1 MSKKLK
7 EILSKK
13 EADLTKAE
21 KALLLKSASELTKSQ
36 KAKFSKTF
44 EDEEEEDEVE
54 DETDSEDEEDE
65 EEEDEE
71 VEDEED
77 EEEDGIDEK
86 SLKSFIDKK
95 ADKALEKKADAYA
108 EKLVNKFFAGASEAR
123 KKFLKT
129 GKAKTTNADD
139 VTRKFMKALFNKD
152 YAAAKALTTSTS
164 GTSPDDSAT
173 GLTIPTELLTEVYR
187 FLPTYGVAR
196 RNMRYLPFTGPG
208 NERNIPAL
216 SSAVS
221 VFWTGEGVKKTPTQ
235 PKFSLITQTL
245 KKLAAICPM
254 TEEILEDSGIP
265 LNSLVGELF
274 AEAIGVEEDAQFLA
288 GTGSPW
294 TGVLNNASVNQI
306 NQITAGT
313 ANATAKDLLNMRKG
327 IPTTALAN
335 AKYYLNPESLDLFRG
350 ETDDS
355 GRFILQQPTDNAPGT
370 LWGRPYELT
379 DALPTPDAVAD
390 GEPWVIF
397 GDLQKTCILGDKQR
411 IRVKLLEE
419 GTITDTDGETEI
431 NLAEQDMV
439 AIRVVERV
447 GYVCALPTGISV
459 LVNEAESGS

>member
-13 EADLTKAE
+13 EEDLTKAE
-21 KALLLKSASELTKSQ
+21 KALLLKNASELTKSQ

-44 EDEEEEDEVE
+44 SDEEEDDEFDEEDNEETEEGDEEEEEDE
-54 DETDSEDEEDE
+54 DEEDE
-65 EEEDEE
+65 
-71 VEDEED
+71 
-77 EEEDGIDEK
+77 GIDEK
-86 SLKSFIDKK
+86 SLKNLIDNK

-108 EKLVNKFFAGASEAR
+108 EKLVEKFFAGASAER
-123 KKFLKT
+123 SKFLKT
-129 GKAKTTNADD
+129 GKAKTTNADE

-152 YAAAKALTTSTS
+152 YAAAKALTTSST
-164 GTSPDDSAT
+164 GDSPNDAAA

-187 FLPTYGVAR
+187 ILPTYGVAR

-221 VFWTGEGVKKTPTQ
+221 VFWTGEGIKKTSTQ

-245 KKLAAICPM
+245 KKMAAICPM
-254 TEEILEDSGIP
+254 TEEILEDTGIP
-265 LNSLVGELF
+265 LNSLVAQLF

-327 IPTTALAN
+327 IATTALAN

-350 ETDDS
+350 EVDPS

-390 GEPWVIF
+390 GEPWIIF
-397 GDLQKTCILGDKQR
+397 GDLNKTCILGDKQR

-419 GTITDTDGETEI
+419 GTITDTDGETSI

-447 GYVCALPTGISV
+447 GFVCALPTGISV

>member
-7 EILSKK
+7 AALAKDEK
-13 EADLTKAE
+13 DLTAEEKILIQKSIDQLDKAQKTKFAKTIDE
-21 KALLLKSASELTKSQ
+21 SEEDE
-36 KAKFSKTF
+36 
-44 EDEEEEDEVE
+44 EDEEEGEDGEEDEEE
-54 DETDSEDEEDE
+54 DEDEEDE
-65 EEEDEE
+65 EEE
-71 VEDEED
+71 
-77 EEEDGIDEK
+77 GIDEK
-86 SLKSFIDKK
+86 SLKILLEKN
-95 ADKALEKKADAYA
+95 ADKALEKKADKYA
-108 EKLVNKFFAGASEAR
+108 EKLVNKFFAGVSESR
-123 KKFLKT
+123 KKFLET
-129 GKAKTTNADD
+129 GKSKKTNADD
-139 VTRKFMKALFNKD
+139 QTRKFLKALFDKD

-164 GTSPDDSAT
+164 GDSPDDAAA

-221 VFWTGEGVKKTPTQ
+221 VFWTGEGVKKTSTQ

-254 TEEILEDSGIP
+254 TEEILEDSAIP

-274 AEAIGVEEDAQFLA
+274 AEAIGVEEDAQFLS

-306 NQITAGT
+306 SQITAGT

-327 IPTTALAN
+327 IPTSALAN

-350 ETDDS
+350 ETDDN

-390 GEPWVIF
+390 GEPWIIF
-397 GDLQKTCILGDKQR
+397 GDLNKTCILGDKKR

-419 GTITDTDGETEI
+419 ATITDTDGETEI

-447 GYVCALPTGISV
+447 GFVCALPTGISV